1 MKIRL
6 TWFLEQNLRCLVLI
20 STFSGPFTNGSSVHY
35 FSSERHMSQQCFFL
49 LCYSTLETNVFYLS
63 ILEDGALLGRFS
75 HFVFYLAKIQ

>member
-1 MKIRL
+1 MGRQSIIFQARGICR
-6 TWFLEQNLRCLVLI
+6 N
-20 STFSGPFTNGSSVHY
+20 SV
-35 FSSERHMSQQCFFL
+35 FFF